1 MRLVGDAAQDG
12 IRQAGRLRSDRLHQ
26 LDALAYRGMR
36 LLLQEND
43 LVGRDA
49 QRVAH
54 VVVDVAYT
62 VEAAVDDVVERAVR
76 AHHAEREARRERAVL
91 AGHAGG
97 IDVLVDKLLGE
108 GIALADDR
116 RHAQSCLA
124 GRGGAALRILVDNA
138 ARARLVAEGV
148 LRAATFAA
156 LGAVAVLELTVLVEL
171 EFAAIDAFLRLAA
184 LGEGS
189 VLLVGAPR
197 PAALEATMLACVL
210 AREAA
215 IVSAIFLEGGVAA
228 RSAVEIARCA
238 FALFEGLA
246 VAIVLIEGLTLAVA
260 LLECA
265 VIVALAVRL
274 AIAFALF
281 EFALAVAPVIA
292 IPLAVRLSVV
302 VSLAVGL
309 AIAVP
314 LLREGLAA
322 RATVIAALSVGFA
335 IVGALVVEGLAG
347 AMLAAAG
354 GAATRV
360 ALAIAALAAF
370 TAVSRAL
377 VGTSAI
383 AVSLRTVGT

>member
-1 MRLVGDAAQDG
+1 
-12 IRQAGRLRSDRLHQ
+12 
-26 LDALAYRGMR
+26 MR
-36 LLLQEND
+36 LLLQEDN

-54 VVVDVAYT
+54 VVVDVAYA

-76 AHHAEREARRERAVL
+76 AHHAERETRCERAVL

-97 IDVLVDKLLGE
+97 IDVLVDKLLSE
-108 GIALADDR
+108 GIALTDDR

-124 GRGGAALRILVDNA
+124 SWGGAALGILVDDA
-138 ARARLVAEGV
+138 ARAGLVAEGV
-148 LRAATFAA
+148 LRTAA
-156 LGAVAVLELTVLVEL
+156 LTALGTIAVLKLAVLVKLEL
-171 EFAAIDAFLRLAA
+171 AAIDAFLRLAT

-189 VLLVGAPR
+189 ILLVGTPR
-197 PAALEATMLACVL
+197 PAAFEAAMLACVF

-215 IVSAIFLEGGVAA
+215 IVGTIFLEGGVAA

-238 FALFEGLA
+238 VALFERLAVSAIALFEGLA
-246 VAIVLIEGLTLAVA
+246 VIVALFVGLAVA
-260 LLECA
+260 IMFIEWLTIA
-265 VIVALAVRL
+265 VT
-274 AIAFALF
+274 LF
-281 EFALAVAPVIA
+281 KFALAVAPTIV
-292 IPLAVRLSVV
+292 IPLAVGLSIVVSLAVGLSIV

-309 AIAVP
+309 AVAVP
-314 LLREGLAA
+314 LLREGLAS
-322 RATVIAALSVGFA
+322 RATVIAALTVGFTV
-335 IVGALVVEGLAG
+335 VGALVVEGLAG
-347 AMLAAAG
+347 TMLAIAG